1 MHEFAVATEL
11 VEAALREAQHRN
23 ARRIERLECRVGAMR
38 QIAPEMLVDAFALA
52 AAGTMAE
59 GAVLDV
65 KTIAPIVI
73 CRSCGDR
80 REQREWA
87 YRCPA
92 CGSPDIRLEGGDEL
106 LLASVTLEIEDE
118 R

>member
-1 MHEFAVATEL
+1 MHEFAVAAEL
-11 VEAALREAQHRN
+11 VEAALREAQQRH

-38 QIAPEMLVDAFALA
+38 QIVPEMLVDAFALA
-52 AAGTMAE
+52 AEGTPAE

-65 KTIAPIVI
+65 KTVALIVI
-73 CRSCGDR
+73 CRACGSR
-80 REQREWA
+80 CEQREWT
-87 YRCPA
+87 YRCPV